1 MDARGK
7 PVIPLAV
14 FEDSYKTQQVLEAA
28 VISAEQRRPVK
39 MSEIQ

>member
-1 MDARGK
+1 
-7 PVIPLAV
+7 VIPLAD

-39 MSEIQ
+39 LAEIQ